1 MANKKAII
9 LTALVAI
16 IIAIIVGM
24 FIMLIFGNIAE
35 ASGAGTMVDSMCRFN
50 TGLIAGFSSTG
61 KGLLPLL
68 FCPERTVTID
78 ATDWSKCNAELYK
91 SNIDRG
97 RDYCAAQ
104 QILTLADRCWYMYGD
119 GKKSI
124 AGMIEAWRGGSC
136 FKFKVK
142 NLPKTSGNGI
152 DDKVIAEVAGENINP
167 RTDQNYCK
175 SFDCVA
181 PEYNGAPMTRIAWP
195 IEKTDII
202 TGEKTPLKIKS
213 SSGYWRIMYSETNKD
228 VAGQVTQ
235 VVEFFTGKKFP
246 LLAIAPA

>member
-1 MANKKAII
+1 MANKKAIV

-16 IIAIIVGM
+16 IVAIIAGM
-24 FIMLIFGNIAE
+24 FIMMIFGNVAE
-35 ASGAGTMVDSMCRFN
+35 ASGAGAMVDSMCRFN
-50 TGLIAGFSSTG
+50 TGLIAGFSSTS
-61 KGLLPLL
+61 KSLLPLL

-97 RDYCAAQ
+97 REYCAAQ

-136 FKFKVK
+136 FKFKIK

-152 DDKVIAEVAGENINP
+152 DDNAIAEVAAKNINP

-175 SFDCVA
+175 SFNCVES
-181 PEYNGAPMTRIAWP
+181 EYNGAPMTRIAWP
-195 IEKTDII
+195 VQTDII
-202 TGEKTPLKIKS
+202 TGEKTHSTITS
-213 SSGYWRIMYSETNKD
+213 GTGYWRIMYSETNKD
-228 VAGQVTQ
+228 VAGQVAQ
-235 VVEFFTGKKFP
+235 VIEFFTGKTFP
-246 LLAIAPA
+246 LIAIGPA